1 NNQAQLTT
9 TGPLVVNGGR
19 AGGSSA
25 YGVYVRGT
33 GRIALASGS
42 VFNLSG
48 LQPVGINAAGG
59 VIAAGDIGDGVTINL
74 LAPGSG
80 AGGTGVL
87 ANAGG

>member
-1 NNQAQLTT
+1 TLFPYTTIGFTSSSAIGLAVNNQAQLTT

-25 YGVYVRGT
+25 YGVSVRGT

-59 VIAAGDIGDGVTINL
+59 VIAAG
-74 LAPGSG
+74 
-80 AGGTGVL
+80 
-87 ANAGG
+87 